1 MSPTYACEF
10 WALEENGVE
19 RCYKKK
25 YQVWCR
31 GNRQWCEI
39 SKKEGE
45 EANSQSPLLDRR
57 GLNREV

>member
-1 MSPTYACEF
+1 MNPICFSACEF

-39 SKKEGE
+39 LKEE
-45 EANSQSPLLDRR
+45 KEANNVDSQ
-57 GLNREV
+57 